1 MTAIHKKRLVI
12 IAILTA
18 CAMFV
23 IGLFLVYKPIRAG
36 AELTRIEVELGGELS
51 ATEETA
57 RLELWSEEP
66 LEVGDRLTYG
76 GESAVISEEPSEI
89 DETDYYVLS
98 CIPRGAFYAK
108 QGERITVSVNPPT
121 EALSFNPGA
130 QASLE
135 TTNLYRLRFSL
146 YVSESVLESGD
157 MTLTVKFNDGYGE
170 ECLLGLDS
178 WEIESTEA
186 TRDLRMSRRKSS

>member
-51 ATEETA
+51 ATQETA

-89 DETDYYVLS
+89 DETDYYVFW
-98 CIPRGAFYAK
+98 P
-108 QGERITVSVNPPT
+108 QG
-121 EALSFNPGA
+121 
-130 QASLE
+130 
-135 TTNLYRLRFSL
+135 
-146 YVSESVLESGD
+146 
-157 MTLTVKFNDGYGE
+157 
-170 ECLLGLDS
+170 
-178 WEIESTEA
+178 
-186 TRDLRMSRRKSS
+186 